1 MIGWLLAGLALLAAA
16 LYYLL
21 VLTEGTYLGTR
32 LVILLY
38 DWTAHKYDRLKNLR
52 YANESYFLGVPL
64 AESLRQ
70 VAHPRVLDVA
80 TGTGRLP
87 QAICPLWQ
95 GDGLTVGVDRSR
107 AMLLHASEASVALDG
122 ALYVQADAEALC
134 FTDGAFDAVTC
145 LEAFEFLVHPR
156 QAAQEMARVLK
167 PGGVLLTSNRI
178 GPDAWLFPRRASG
191 RGRFEAFLG
200 EQGFVD
206 ITSQR
211 WQVHY
216 DLVWARKGTAAGALA
231 SEIGAPTRPSV
242 VAPRKDERGHEARF
256 SGPGRLEP

>member
-32 LVILLY
+32 LVTLLY
-38 DWTAHKYDRLKNLR
+38 DWTAHRYDRLKNLR
-52 YANESYFLGVPL
+52 YINESYFLGVPL
-64 AESLRQ
+64 ESRLSQ
-70 VAHPRVLDVA
+70 VLSPRLLDVA

-95 GDGLTVGVDRSR
+95 GHGIVIGVDRSR
-107 AMLLHASEASVALDG
+107 AMLLHADEASAALNG
-122 ALYVQADAEALC
+122 VHYIQADAEALC
-134 FTDGAFDAVTC
+134 FSDEAFDAVTC
-145 LEAFEFLVHPR
+145 LEAFEFFVHP
-156 QAAQEMARVLK
+156 QHAAQEMHRVLK
-167 PGGVLLTSNRI
+167 PGGVLLASNRI
-178 GPDAWLFPRRASG
+178 GPDGWLFPRRASG
-191 RGRFEAFLG
+191 RGRFEAFLA

-216 DLVWARKGTAAGALA
+216 DLVWARRGTATGAAA
-231 SEIGAPTRPSV
+231 SEMGAATPPSTMTL
-242 VAPRKDERGHEARF
+242 AKG
-256 SGPGRLEP
+256 